1 MKNFYKE
8 QFKKRFR
15 QEILKTRSAL
25 GYTQETMAHILLLST
40 RAYVA
45 LESGK
50 SCCSPV
56 TFFIFLHRCCLDQK
70 AFIEGILSDYDDSY
84 DNCSSF

>member
-25 GYTQETMAHILLLST
+25 GYTQEKMAHILLLST

-50 SCCSPV
+50 SCCSPI
-56 TFFIFLHRCCLDQK
+56 TFFIFLHHCCLDRK
-70 AFIEGILSDYDDSY
+70 AFMEGILSDFDSY
-84 DNCSSF
+84 DDCCGF